1 MVFDGVRPDEN
12 GDDWRYGIYSSSYRW
27 WYIIILLFTAAA
39 RRHSLQ
45 VATRVREHATNN
57 KQQKIIFSFFKDEAI
72 LIAKLTKRKSKAVR
86 LAKAKSYKYVL
97 YRGRHWQKG
106 NRKRFD
112 WQKLNHTNMCSIVDA
127 KSNSYIIFLV
137 TCPFTNHFF

>member
-1 MVFDGVRPDEN
+1 MVCGLMKMAMIEDTASIHHPI
-12 GDDWRYGIYSSSYRW
+12 DDD
-27 WYIIILLFTAAA
+27 IIILLFTAAA

-97 YRGRHWQKG
+97 YRGRH
-106 NRKRFD
+106 
-112 WQKLNHTNMCSIVDA
+112 
-127 KSNSYIIFLV
+127 
-137 TCPFTNHFF
+137 